1 MSFVCCGFVWVLDCA
16 GALGFGCISAL
27 VWVSIWARWVGLVD
41 LLCLTCLLVDCGLMW
56 YKVLDT
62 LSWW

>member
-1 MSFVCCGFVWVLDCA
+1 MLDCA

-27 VWVSIWARWVGLVD
+27 VWVSIWVCWVGLVD
-41 LLCLTCLLVDCGLMW
+41 LLCLTCLLVGCGLMW